1 MKKNNFKISWLI
13 IIVALLL
20 LAAEASATFF
30 VNKQLFAGEII
41 LLCAFAVFAVA
52 LAVHQGH
59 LLHKSLDNIVDNLS
73 SSDREVLEGIK
84 MPVLVINAKR
94 DIVWYSDIF
103 RQYVLSGNDML
114 GRTVSAII
122 PEQQLE
128 QLHSVGRCE
137 VTVGKRCFNVYMNI
151 GLSGEGEEVYY
162 FIDITKYR
170 AIAREY
176 ARSRPSVMIIAIDNL
191 NEIMNNAKDSQ
202 KAALT
207 GEIERLLED
216 WASLSTGFLRKT
228 GSNMFVMVV
237 EEIHLKKYIDDG
249 FDILKK
255 VRTLKVLGISGATL
269 SIGVGRGA
277 KTLHESE
284 IMAKQALDMALGRGG
299 DHAVVKNTSGEYEF
313 YGGVSGGVEQRTK
326 VRTRIIASSIK
337 GMIASSENVF
347 VMGHRYGDLDSLGS
361 SIGVWKI
368 ARDLGKEAY
377 ILANRKHTLA
387 GQLMERFDNAGNGE
401 YIISAQRA
409 EQLIKKRTLL
419 IVVDTH
425 RPDFLEYPDIYR
437 KLNNIIVI
445 DHHRKTVD
453 HIDNAIIFYHEPYAS
468 SASEMVSELVQ
479 YIDGCDIGKQEAEAL
494 LAGIMLDSRNFVI
507 RTGVRT
513 FEAAGF
519 LRGKGAN
526 PVDVKSLFASSLT
539 TYKLKTT
546 IVSAAEKYKNTAI
559 SFVEEESENS
569 RLASAQAADELLGI
583 EGVSASFVI
592 FKQDGIYN
600 ISARSLGDVNV
611 QLIMEELGGGGH
623 QTMAASQLKCDGM
636 SEAKARLCLAIDN
649 YLKKNS

>member
-1 MKKNNFKISWLI
+1 MKKNNFKISWFI

-20 LAAEASATFF
+20 LAAETSATFF

-41 LLCAFAVFAVA
+41 LLCAFAAFAVA

-103 RQYVLSGNDML
+103 RQYVLNGNDML

-137 VTVGKRCFNVYMNI
+137 VTVGKRYFNVYMNI

-237 EEIHLKKYIDDG
+237 EEVHLKKYIDDG
-249 FDILKK
+249 FNILKK

-299 DHAVVKNTSGEYEF
+299 DHAVVKNISGEYEF

-387 GQLMERFDNAGNGE
+387 GQLMERFDSEGNGE

-425 RPDFLEYPDIYR
+425 RPDFLEYPDIYK

-519 LRGKGAN
+519 LRGRGAN
-526 PVDVKSLFASSLT
+526 PVDVKTLFASSLT

-636 SEAKARLCLAIDN
+636 SEAKARLCLAIDS